1 MELLEVG
8 QEARQD
14 SVVVLASG
22 DVDSITVDKLSAEL
36 SAALDVAASHPARL
50 VVVDLKSVN
59 FFGSAGLNAVL
70 ECHEAGVA
78 AGTSVRLVADH
89 GEVLQPIKVTELDR
103 ILDIYPTVSDA
114 LQHNKSAQDA
124 EDAEDA
130 ERR

>member
-8 QEARQD
+8 QEARGD
-14 SVVVLASG
+14 AVVVLASG
-22 DVDSITVDKLSAEL
+22 DVDSITVDKLTAQL

-70 ECHEAGVA
+70 ECHEAGEA

-89 GEVLQPIKVTELDR
+89 GEVLEPIKVTELDR

-114 LQHNKSAQDA
+114 LQHNKSAKDA
-124 EDAEDA
+124 EDT

>member
-1 MELLEVG
+1 
-8 QEARQD
+8 
-14 SVVVLASG
+14 
-22 DVDSITVDKLSAEL
+22 
-36 SAALDVAASHPARL
+36 
-50 VVVDLKSVN
+50 
-59 FFGSAGLNAVL
+59 LNAVL

-124 EDAEDA
+124 QDAEDA

>member
-89 GEVLQPIKVTELDR
+89 GEVLEPIKVTELDR

-114 LQHNKSAQDA
+114 LQHNKYAQDA

>member
-124 EDAEDA
+124 QDAQDA

>member
-114 LQHNKSAQDA
+114 LQHNKSAKDA
-124 EDAEDA
+124 QDA

>member
-124 EDAEDA
+124 QDAEDA